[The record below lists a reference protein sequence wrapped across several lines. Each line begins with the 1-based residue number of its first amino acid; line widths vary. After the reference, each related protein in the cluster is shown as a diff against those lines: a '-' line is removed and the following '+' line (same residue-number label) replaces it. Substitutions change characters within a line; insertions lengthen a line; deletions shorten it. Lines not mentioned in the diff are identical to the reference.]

1 MLETIFPRNN
11 LLKKYIRYIYQ
22 FSSDDPH
29 FKRQLVIFPNVGS
42 AIAIY
47 KNIDF
52 FSENDQQFLSHEKQG
67 SSGVILHL
75 NRIDPITI
83 KEEGRQKRIV
93 IVFKPLGINQFM
105 SESPAELLRI
115 NNPSLISITAFFG
128 ELAEFCKGPEMEQP
142 LHKSALI
149 IEELLS
155 KRFRQFT
162 NPILENAINE
172 IDRASTLSKIEDTA
186 YSIGTS
192 TKTMKRLFR
201 KYIGLNP
208 VEFRKI
214 IQFRNALRN
223 KLANQDASFTS
234 IAWDN
239 SYYDLPYMI
248 KVFKELT
255 GINIKE
261 FFSKLSYS
269 ADMQYVYIG

>member
-1 MLETIFPRNN
+1 MLETIFPQND

-22 FSSDDPH
+22 FSTDDPN
-29 FKRQLVIFPNVGS
+29 FKRRLVIFPNVGS
-42 AIAIY
+42 AIAVY

-52 FSENDQQFLSHEKQG
+52 LSENNQQFLSLEKQG

-115 NNPSLISITAFFG
+115 NNPSLIPIASFFG
-128 ELAEFCKGPEMEQP
+128 ELEEFCKGPEMEQP
-142 LHKSALI
+142 LHTSALI
-149 IEELLS
+149 IEELLF
-155 KRFRQFT
+155 KRFKQFA
-162 NPILENAINE
+162 NPVLDDAINE
-172 IDRASTLSKIEDTA
+172 IGKADKLSKIEEIA
-186 YSIGTS
+186 SSVGAS
-192 TKTMKRLFR
+192 TKTLNRLFR
-201 KYIGLNP
+201 KYIGLSS

-214 IQFRNALRN
+214 TQFRNALRN
-223 KLANQDASFTS
+223 KLANQNASFTN

-255 GINIKE
+255 GISIKE

-269 ADMQYVYIG
+269 EDMQYVYIA